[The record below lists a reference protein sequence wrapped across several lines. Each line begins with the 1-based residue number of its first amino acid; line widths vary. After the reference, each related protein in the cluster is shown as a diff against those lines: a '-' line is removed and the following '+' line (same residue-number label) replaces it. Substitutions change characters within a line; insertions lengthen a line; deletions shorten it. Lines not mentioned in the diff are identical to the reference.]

1 MTKLQ
6 LLHRALNERLM
17 AAVEQI
23 MEMVGG
29 TVLEYE
35 EETVR
40 ARKENEILRRRL
52 RWMEGENPTDWP
64 GEAEVSGL
72 EQQPVTLAV
81 DPALE
86 PLAIKTEPIDTCDS
100 QSFTPDSSLVAPAN
114 TTNLELVD
122 PGMNAPTDAGLPDGA
137 LWDSAHSYMAPLDF
151 DPTMVRHWRGRGRSQ
166 RMSFACP
173 DCGKV
178 FGREHRLIIHMRIHS
193 SERPYTYR
201 RRKACFYGDK
211 TRKKKLHRISKTSRE
226 IVDELSDGSEQTER
240 STGLDDISTSTTPAP
255 SAPEVE
261 PDEAAGEANQNPEAS
276 AARPVGLRARQ
287 GGARTKMPRCVQCKR
302 VFTHVSRLAV
312 HMKTHRKPLPTHQEH
327 EEQEG
332 TDKTD
337 RRSRQ
342 HPKKAVMRNNEAE
355 VERARAGGHT
365 LFQCSECKKVF
376 ARSCWLTFH
385 LKSHERER
393 VLARKERKQ
402 RQVPGSRM
410 QRSVP
415 QGSPEPTKE
424 ITKEATAENS
434 KVHVLKKIFA
444 CPYCDKVFAR
454 EGWLGPHIRS
464 HTSKTPQKS
473 GIFPDNIIPGST
485 QRRTRRTIVSQSFQ
499 QLEEDTTEVKSV
511 TEDSKRKNEN
521 SEKIK
526 EQPKAKNVE
535 LNKNY
540 TESERNSET
549 KRIGNESER
558 TIDKTNK
565 IPDESKTISKEPSG
579 GMGGIR
585 SKKSY
590 PCRQCGKVYLLAG
603 CLKTH
608 KKMHRRERILRL
620 MEEQRQIERS
630 AEGQSLEEEE
640 EEEEENIGERKPKR
654 SKRVLEIQQK
664 LGKRRSTKKQ
674 HLDKSPQ
681 KNEDKPSDDQPAEAK
696 SIEAATKA
704 PGRCVC
710 KHCGKVYARRNWL
723 NLHILGHRKQMLA
736 LQQDSDEMQK
746 NDDEQTSQGSSSTE
760 DSAVQKGKDGGKASF
775 PCPFCEKAFPRAMRL
790 MVHMQ
795 IHSGE
800 KPYPYRQRKEQF
812 YGDLTRPRGPSSD
825 SQEPAIENTDER
837 EEDEGIT
844 VTRNQTSAVSQD
856 HTSTT
861 EPMETIQPQSVCTG
875 RKLSLLPPQS
885 AGAATTSHSTT
896 HSRTDSKSVSNAIS
910 HFSLQP
916 RIVLEPITAEPKHWT
931 ASGEDDFS
939 VVSAGTSDVE
949 QHQNVDVADAA
960 KTNAIDYQVN
970 PPQIPLEN
978 LNTYDYL
985 DSQNPLS
992 SISYTVLSETDDPDI
1007 VCVKLGSFCKSLE
1020 NASFP
1025 PTLVKGEVESAEIEV
1040 EPELSGT
1047 QINSPSV
1054 KSGFTG
1060 TVYSVAKNGPP
1071 FSEPEKGSNDR
1082 ALISDSN
1089 STDIILTTVPE
1100 FLLAESSSSA
1110 MHQEA
1115 DTEPVYMVV
1124 SDVDEDN
1131 NDDRDDDWLNVSNVL
1146 HEKKKRK
1153 MSTGSQMQI
1162 EQSGLKGTTISQ
1174 SFQNPSS
1181 IEQVNGPLCKD
1192 PLNPALDKT
1201 AFVLAGAGAGA
1212 VDKTPV
1218 SSSEKATES
1227 VVFIPNETDEQS
1239 DHCGLLA
1246 NKDKLVPTS
1255 IQQTEESCTDP
1266 KGWFTCVPCGLKLDS
1281 EGSLALHKK
1290 IHSLPGHTDK
1300 SSVFKKLKKNFK
1312 NNETKIKQPV
1322 GHMQTSEVGRDDST
1336 DNPEISGERD
1346 SAMLVKVS
1354 ADKPSEGCPDTDTSQ
1369 SPRVASKALAV
1380 GKEPKK
1386 EKKPL
1391 YCRFCGKACRKIE
1404 LHLKYDHSREPEVME
1419 ALRFSRTP
1427 EERKK
1432 LLSHLCSKEKTECDN
1447 TDVVR
1452 SGKAE
1457 DLVHCIFC
1465 KGSYMRNQFWKH
1477 ALICE
1482 EKKTKELIL
1491 NENNSSVFQPK
1502 PRLTQKTFEPE
1513 SEKLIQDNICNT
1525 VQQTLPE
1532 SLNVLLPETYPST
1545 TQNSL
1550 TSNSPVAETASTV
1563 INPTPG
1569 PVMEDPP
1576 ISYIGDST
1584 VKMSIDSETSD
1595 PPILDSFPSAHMKV
1609 SIPDTGISI
1618 AKNIN
1623 VELLGPPVLD
1633 SCHAAPEITQL
1644 ELENPLPLNMGDG
1657 QEQKSPDSQCP
1668 PILES
1673 CHSTPQEVLDGE
1685 CTCPLID
1692 TGGILD
1698 IKQCTA
1704 ELTSLP
1710 QFDARFD
1717 TAEQPLTSD
1726 FKSPSLLDPSNCDI
1740 HHNVGQHCQNP
1751 ASQNLD
1757 CVRKCISS
1765 PESMDHPDITSSIS
1779 AANKKIDR
1787 DAVPTTDSGDLQQTF
1802 DSEADAERTAMP
1814 KLGCTD
1820 SHLTPDQELEMIARP
1835 DTDKG
1840 HLDLESTNTLVPDC
1854 VGYETGDSIQVFESR
1869 ENMASATETDSP
1881 PVLDHIP
1888 KETHETPGPE
1898 TDRTYNPTKQMFDSQ
1913 GHVRASVDEFGE
1925 VAIQDCDFKISLDS
1939 DTTTT
1944 VKRKWDNQS
1953 NAVKED
1959 PKRSRLSNPLQKTSE
1974 ECVASTSTE
1983 TSEQTGP
1990 QTYTSNL
1997 TSLEDS
2003 EGNAKLYKT
2012 HYCFY
2017 CRKPCVRMTQHLQSM
2032 HPKEPDVAKALSY
2045 EKNSKERKQLLDLLR
2060 SKGDFLHNTDVVRSG
2075 EGSLVPSRQLATAT
2089 SNEDY
2094 VLCIYCLELFS
2105 RRSVANHVQRCKQ
2118 KYPDRAATSCSELLP
2133 ITVSRSPIPTSNTGC
2148 TSENLKSAP
2157 ESINSPLPDT
2167 SLSEELLK
2175 ANPQSANA
2183 PNAGSSCIAG
2193 DEENPHEEY
2202 DGSLEGD
2209 QSIGSLEGDQSVG
2222 SLSETGHCGAQLD
2235 ANIECTH
2242 SSPKYLGTS
2251 AEQVDLERG
2260 CDITSDT
2267 SLVTGQTGSDDTPD
2281 ASQTGSDYVHKWSLC
2296 NHTDTNMSEEQKTE
2310 VEQSSQRVLE
2320 RRRRS
2325 SRPHIQPMR
2334 LDDDSDEES
2343 VSHSTKVHVCEHCN
2357 ATFCS
2362 PYHLRRHVYTH
2373 TGERPYWCSQCNMG
2387 FIQKYRF
2394 RNHRMMHHGETQLS
2408 LDQELARSRKKR
2420 SLSGEKPA
2428 NNELHQQPL
2437 DEHAAMSPE
2446 LHNPDMERAA
2456 STDGDPEEPSQSY
2469 T

>member
-1432 LLSHLCSKEKTECDN
+1432 LLSHLCK
-1447 TDVVR
+1447 
-1452 SGKAE
+1452 
-1457 DLVHCIFC
+1457 
-1465 KGSYMRNQFWKH
+1465 
-1477 ALICE
+1477 
-1482 EKKTKELIL
+1482 
-1491 NENNSSVFQPK
+1491 
-1502 PRLTQKTFEPE
+1502 
-1513 SEKLIQDNICNT
+1513 
-1525 VQQTLPE
+1525 
-1532 SLNVLLPETYPST
+1532 
-1545 TQNSL
+1545 
-1550 TSNSPVAETASTV
+1550 
-1563 INPTPG
+1563 
-1569 PVMEDPP
+1569 
-1576 ISYIGDST
+1576 
-1584 VKMSIDSETSD
+1584 
-1595 PPILDSFPSAHMKV
+1595 
-1609 SIPDTGISI
+1609 
-1618 AKNIN
+1618 
-1623 VELLGPPVLD
+1623 
-1633 SCHAAPEITQL
+1633 
-1644 ELENPLPLNMGDG
+1644 
-1657 QEQKSPDSQCP
+1657 
-1668 PILES
+1668 
-1673 CHSTPQEVLDGE
+1673 
-1685 CTCPLID
+1685 
-1692 TGGILD
+1692 
-1698 IKQCTA
+1698 
-1704 ELTSLP
+1704 
-1710 QFDARFD
+1710 
-1717 TAEQPLTSD
+1717 
-1726 FKSPSLLDPSNCDI
+1726 
-1740 HHNVGQHCQNP
+1740 
-1751 ASQNLD
+1751 
-1757 CVRKCISS
+1757 
-1765 PESMDHPDITSSIS
+1765 SMDHPDITSSIS

-2325 SRPHIQPMR
+2325 SRPHIQVNQPMR